1 MQPSKQTQQPPIQLH
16 SVDYPLLLTVV
27 ALVGLGLVMVFSTT
41 YMLRQNDP
49 YYFLVRQ
56 LGATALG
63 VVCLLFLM
71 RSDYHRWQRV
81 AVAAMGVVVALLILV
96 LFIGQGDGARRWLFL
111 NSVQPAEIAK
121 LALVLYIAY
130 WLASKGEEL
139 KDLVY
144 GLLPFGLLVGAVA
157 GLLILEPDFG
167 TAMLLVL
174 TAVSIF
180 FIAGAD
186 VLQLMTGSLLG
197 GGTLFLLAI
206 TAPYRVE
213 RLKDFL
219 NPFRNM
225 NGKGWQISQALIA
238 LASGGLFGR
247 GLGSSL
253 QKEVWL
259 PLAHS
264 DTIFAIIG
272 EELGLMGCLLVIGLF
287 ALLAYRGFR
296 IALQA
301 PDRFGSLLATGVT
314 CWLVLQAMVNIGGI
328 TASLPFTGVPLPFIS
343 YGGSSMATCLAGV
356 GLLLSVSRQTQRLGG
371 LNRAALDLG
380 GWDGGPRLPRSRRR

>member
-1 MQPSKQTQQPPIQLH
+1 MQPSRQTQQPAIQLH

-56 LGATALG
+56 LAATALG
-63 VVCLLFLM
+63 VLALLFFM

-81 AVAAMGVVVALLILV
+81 AVAAMGVAVALLILV
-96 LFIGQGDGARRWLFL
+96 LFIGEGDGARRWLFSS
-111 NSVQPAEIAK
+111 SVQPAEMAK

-130 WLASKGEEL
+130 WLASKGDEL

-157 GLLILEPDFG
+157 CLLILEPDFG
-167 TAMLLVL
+167 TAMLLIL

-186 VLQLMTGSLLG
+186 ILQLMTGSLLG

-219 NPFRNM
+219 NPFQNI

-253 QKEVWL
+253 KKEVWL

-272 EELGLMGCLLVIGLF
+272 EELGLVGCLLVIGLF

-328 TASLPFTGVPLPFIS
+328 TASLPFTGVPLPFIG

-371 LNRAALDLG
+371 LNREALDLG
-380 GWDGGPRLPRSRRR
+380 GRDGGPRLPRSRRR

>member
-16 SVDYPLLLTVV
+16 SVDYPLLLIVV

-56 LGATALG
+56 LAATALG

-71 RSDYHRWQRV
+71 RSDYHRWQRF
-81 AVAAMGVVVALLILV
+81 AVAAMGLAVALLILV

-111 NSVQPAEIAK
+111 NSVQPAEMAK

-130 WLASKGEEL
+130 WLASKGEQL

-186 VLQLMTGSLLG
+186 VLQLMTGSVFSG
-197 GGTLFLLAI
+197 GALFLLAI
-206 TAPYRVE
+206 KAPYRWA
-213 RLKDFL
+213 RFDSFWD
-219 NPFRNM
+219 PFRRID
-225 NGKGWQISQALIA
+225 GSGWQISQALIA

-259 PLAHS
+259 PLAYS

-272 EELGLMGCLLVIGLF
+272 EELGLVGCLLVIGLF

-343 YGGSSMATCLAGV
+343 YGGSSMVTCLAGV

-380 GWDGGPRLPRSRRR
+380 GWDGRPRLPRSRRR

>member
-1 MQPSKQTQQPPIQLH
+1 
-16 SVDYPLLLTVV
+16 
-27 ALVGLGLVMVFSTT
+27 
-41 YMLRQNDP
+41 
-49 YYFLVRQ
+49 
-56 LGATALG
+56 
-63 VVCLLFLM
+63 
-71 RSDYHRWQRV
+71 
-81 AVAAMGVVVALLILV
+81 
-96 LFIGQGDGARRWLFL
+96 
-111 NSVQPAEIAK
+111 
-121 LALVLYIAY
+121 
-130 WLASKGEEL
+130 
-139 KDLVY
+139 
-144 GLLPFGLLVGAVA
+144 
-157 GLLILEPDFG
+157 
-167 TAMLLVL
+167 
-174 TAVSIF
+174 
-180 FIAGAD
+180 
-186 VLQLMTGSLLG
+186 
-197 GGTLFLLAI
+197 
-206 TAPYRVE
+206 
-213 RLKDFL
+213 
-219 NPFRNM
+219 M

-272 EELGLMGCLLVIGLF
+272 EELGLVGCLLVIGLF

-328 TASLPFTGVPLPFIS
+328 TASLPFTGVPLPFIG

-380 GWDGGPRLPRSRRR
+380 GRDGGPRLPRSRRR

>member
-1 MQPSKQTQQPPIQLH
+1 MQPARQAHAP
-16 SVDYPLLLTVV
+16 DYPLILAVV
-27 ALVGLGLVMVFSTT
+27 ALVGLGLIMVFSTT
-41 YMLRQNDP
+41 YMLRPNDP
-49 YYFLVRQ
+49 AYFILRQ

-63 VVCLLFLM
+63 VVLLLFLM
-71 RSDYHRWQRV
+71 RSDYRRWQRV
-81 AVAAMGVVVALLILV
+81 SVWVMGIAVVLLIIV
-96 LFIGQGDGARRWLFL
+96 LFKGGGAEARRWLFST
-111 NSVQPAEIAK
+111 SVQPAEIVK
-121 LALVLYIAY
+121 LALVLYIAD
-130 WLASKGEEL
+130 WLSHKGAEL

-157 GLLILEPDFG
+157 ALLILEPDFG
-167 TAMLLVL
+167 TAILLIL

-186 VLQLMTGSLLG
+186 ILQLAMGSVLG
-197 GGTLFLLAI
+197 GGAILLVAI
-206 TAPYRVE
+206 AEPYRMN
-213 RLKDFL
+213 RFKDFL
-219 NPFRNM
+219 NPFKNM
-225 NGKGWQISQALIA
+225 NGIGWQISQALIA
-238 LASGGLFGR
+238 LASGGFFGK

-253 QKEVWL
+253 QKQEWL
-259 PLAHS
+259 PLAYS
-264 DTIFAIIG
+264 DTIFAVIG
-272 EELGLMGCLLVIGLF
+272 EELGLLGCLLVIGLF

-343 YGGSSMATCLAGV
+343 YGGSSMVTCLAGV